1 MSKITVMV
9 FEDVE
14 DDLIEHIKA
23 LARSA
28 THIEDIE
35 PSPDSVTF
43 GDFEISFGWRKMFCK
58 GQEIPLTRIEFDLLI
73 YFVHNPNRV
82 FTYDQ
87 IYERIW
93 KDVPYGEVRK
103 LIFYHIG
110 NLRDKLKGSPL
121 EIISCREVGYALKVH
136 TK

>member
-9 FEDVE
+9 FEDV
-14 DDLIEHIKA
+14 DDNLIENIKS
-23 LARSA
+23 LAKSA
-28 THIEDIE
+28 SHIEDIE
-35 PSPDSVTF
+35 PSTESVTF

-58 GQEIPLTRIEFDLLI
+58 EQEIPLTRIEFDLLT

-82 FTYDQ
+82 LTYDQ

-121 EIISCREVGYALKVH
+121 EIICHREIGYALKVH
-136 TK
+136 TE